1 MIHTQDRHKTRID
14 DSRERERTKGG
25 EMERRGSELGL
36 HNASVLARVR
46 GVSCFT
52 ISIDNN
58 PGKILF

>member
-1 MIHTQDRHKTRID
+1 
-14 DSRERERTKGG
+14 
-25 EMERRGSELGL
+25 MERRGGELGL